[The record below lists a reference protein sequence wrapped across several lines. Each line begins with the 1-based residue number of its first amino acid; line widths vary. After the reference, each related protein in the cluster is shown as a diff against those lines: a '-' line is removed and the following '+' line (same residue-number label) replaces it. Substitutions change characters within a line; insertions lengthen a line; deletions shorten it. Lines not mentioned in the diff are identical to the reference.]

1 MSRQSGET
9 LRGKS
14 TGLVGIM
21 GSPVHRALPLSKPFS
36 FIPSEENG
44 TPEREKELQKVEGL
58 AGTGSAVPRQ
68 PRLGPLLGT
77 VERYAAGVAGARPEE
92 T

>member
-1 MSRQSGET
+1 MA
-9 LRGKS
+9 
-14 TGLVGIM
+14 
-21 GSPVHRALPLSKPFS
+21 SPVNRALPLSKPFS

-44 TPEREKELQKVEGL
+44 TPERERELQKRFRGSS
-58 AGTGSAVPRQ
+58 GTVSAVPRQ